1 MRCGEGERAL
11 QLEQGVRL
19 RSEMSTFIRAFECG
33 LAIHSHVFTT
43 IPAFVDQLE
52 HVQSTLE
59 KAWLVDFPILFES

>member
-1 MRCGEGERAL
+1 
-11 QLEQGVRL
+11 
-19 RSEMSTFIRAFECG
+19 MSTFIRAFECG